1 MLLNISF
8 RVKHKITPA
17 IIDEIIKIL
26 KNFSDANLQS
36 EAARE
41 IIALKIY
48 NELIDEVEKKDERGL

>member
-1 MLLNISF
+1 M
-8 RVKHKITPA
+8 IT
-17 IIDEIIKIL
+17 DKIIKIL

-48 NELIDEVEKKDERGL
+48 NELIDKIEKKDERGL

>member
-1 MLLNISF
+1 M
-8 RVKHKITPA
+8 
-17 IIDEIIKIL
+17 IIDKIIKIL